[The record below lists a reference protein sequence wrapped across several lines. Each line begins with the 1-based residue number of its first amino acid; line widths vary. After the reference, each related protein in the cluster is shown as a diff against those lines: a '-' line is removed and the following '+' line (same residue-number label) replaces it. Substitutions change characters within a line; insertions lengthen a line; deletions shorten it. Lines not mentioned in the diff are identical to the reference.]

1 MPHKREFARIT
12 TAWKKARAQA
22 DIKVT
27 TEALQRQHGEPIAML
42 PEDWTSVVVQF
53 KKKYGTDLPDEELPA
68 QAYYEDFQE
77 RLSAGMLRAESLD
90 QVISMAEAE
99 EPERQKPDPP
109 KQFGITLIPSLRFR
123 PANGTQA
130 QPRRT
135 PKSCVLSTT
144 S

>member
-68 QAYYEDFQE
+68 QAYY
-77 RLSAGMLRAESLD
+77 RGLPGAPVGRYA
-90 QVISMAEAE
+90 
-99 EPERQKPDPP
+99 
-109 KQFGITLIPSLRFR
+109 PSR
-123 PANGTQA
+123 
-130 QPRRT
+130 
-135 PKSCVLSTT
+135 VLETK
-144 S
+144 